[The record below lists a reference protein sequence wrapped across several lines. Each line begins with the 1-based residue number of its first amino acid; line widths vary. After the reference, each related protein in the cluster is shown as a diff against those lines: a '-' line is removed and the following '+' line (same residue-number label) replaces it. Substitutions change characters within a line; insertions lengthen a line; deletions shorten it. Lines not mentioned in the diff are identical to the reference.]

1 MRGLEMEPSS
11 GGEAIRLLVHQKI
24 IQFRI
29 TSHNSVYLAYFLAFE
44 LVGFAV
50 VLSSNSAY
58 FWWTIGFSRCGDRSG
73 AWRAANRLIL
83 YRYGVGSGENG
94 DVGAS
99 ADKIEGRKKET
110 THLPKINVSDSDAGE
125 AGSEMESTAEG
136 SSPVE
141 PQGGDVGSSAS
152 QFPSRLFAANSY
164 PTALRLNIYS
174 KANVIGAVAACLQE
188 LYKLIGSLLCRQLIA
203 IRKFELW
210 FTFGRHPLRFSLDE
224 FHVVTDLNCGSF
236 DVEDSDADEAPAL
249 VDGVVCCNNKT
260 LKLTPRYVE
269 MLGDIETF
277 LPYPWGRESFLAT
290 LPRFLPPSV
299 SKVIKDTVEAMRV
312 WLSQQTTACYG
323 FPPAIQL
330 FAFEALPQL
339 LCKIPDGA
347 RTATFLDDPTACK
360 DTVTILSVHDIFVV
374 EADAAVSSFSLDRR

>member
-50 VLSSNSAY
+50 VLRSLSSLQFWKRYALLSSNSAY

-174 KANVIGAVAACLQE
+174 KANVIGAVAACLQ
-188 LYKLIGSLLCRQLIA
+188 
-203 IRKFELW
+203 
-210 FTFGRHPLRFSLDE
+210 
-224 FHVVTDLNCGSF
+224 
-236 DVEDSDADEAPAL
+236 
-249 VDGVVCCNNKT
+249 
-260 LKLTPRYVE
+260 
-269 MLGDIETF
+269 
-277 LPYPWGRESFLAT
+277 
-290 LPRFLPPSV
+290 
-299 SKVIKDTVEAMRV
+299 
-312 WLSQQTTACYG
+312 
-323 FPPAIQL
+323 
-330 FAFEALPQL
+330 
-339 LCKIPDGA
+339 
-347 RTATFLDDPTACK
+347 
-360 DTVTILSVHDIFVV
+360 
-374 EADAAVSSFSLDRR
+374 